1 MDVVRRTPPADDVLT
16 WEPSERWVRGVK
28 GEVTVVDSRR
38 PILVWEPGRR
48 VPLYAFPESDV
59 DVSALRPAVNP
70 AVDAH
75 PGTEFFDLAVG
86 GHVTENVAWRLPG
99 AELGGH
105 LAFGWFRPG
114 QGGLDHWYE
123 EEEEIFVHPRDPY
136 HRVDPLHSTRHVVV
150 EVGGLVLADTHAPI
164 LLFET
169 RLPTRF
175 YIPPADVRF
184 ELLERT
190 ELHTACP
197 YKGKADYWSVRG
209 DTEAPPN
216 IAWAYPD
223 PIPASRVIKDH
234 VAFYNEAVDLVVD
247 GERLGR
253 PVTLFNNWIAAAAA
267 GATAPRHGV

>member
-105 LAFGWFRPG
+105 LAFGWFRP
-114 QGGLDHWYE
+114 
-123 EEEEIFVHPRDPY
+123 
-136 HRVDPLHSTRHVVV
+136 
-150 EVGGLVLADTHAPI
+150 
-164 LLFET
+164 
-169 RLPTRF
+169 
-175 YIPPADVRF
+175 
-184 ELLERT
+184 
-190 ELHTACP
+190 
-197 YKGKADYWSVRG
+197 
-209 DTEAPPN
+209 
-216 IAWAYPD
+216 
-223 PIPASRVIKDH
+223 
-234 VAFYNEAVDLVVD
+234 
-247 GERLGR
+247 
-253 PVTLFNNWIAAAAA
+253 
-267 GATAPRHGV
+267 